1 MSGLTKKQKRFC
13 EEYLVDLNA
22 TQAYIRAGYS
32 AKSNNIARVESSKLL
47 TKPNI
52 QQKIAE
58 LQKEQSER
66 TKISAD
72 NVINELQKIAFAET
86 EISGKEKMKALE
98 LLGKHLGMF
107 EKSNI
112 EINIEEKPDPLS
124 ESLIQLA
131 EELQNDK

>member
-1 MSGLTKKQKRFC
+1 MSVLTKKQKRFC

-52 QQKIAE
+52 QQRIAE

-72 NVINELQKIAFAET
+72 NVINELQKIAFTET

-107 EKSNI
+107 EKSGA

-124 ESLIQLA
+124 ESLMELA
-131 EELQNDK
+131 KELQNDK